1 MKALTRKLRPSDQI
15 AIVTYNSTAQ
25 RVLAPT
31 PCSSADTI
39 CGTID
44 SLNADGSTN
53 GAGGIELA
61 YAAAKEQFFE
71 GGLNRVILATDGD
84 FNVGET
90 ENAALVQRIQD
101 HAKSGVFLTVL
112 RFGVD
117 NLKDDRLEA
126 LADKGNGNYYYI
138 DSFAE
143 ANRVLVERMAGTIAV
158 AAKDVK
164 IQVEFNPAKIGA
176 YRLLGYENRAGRTGL
191 QRRPKDAAIWR
202 GSYRRAVR
210 TRACGCVHRRA
221 GCRCVEVSSRTRCK
235 RATTP
240 KP

>member
-176 YRLLGYENRAGRTGL
+176 YRLLGYENRALAAQDFNDDR
-191 QRRPKDAAIWR
+191 KDAGDLARIIPSRCTNSCLWVR
-202 GSYRRAVR
+202 PSARRV
-210 TRACGCVHRRA
+210 
-221 GCRCVEVSSRTRCK
+221 
-235 RATTP
+235 
-240 KP
+240 